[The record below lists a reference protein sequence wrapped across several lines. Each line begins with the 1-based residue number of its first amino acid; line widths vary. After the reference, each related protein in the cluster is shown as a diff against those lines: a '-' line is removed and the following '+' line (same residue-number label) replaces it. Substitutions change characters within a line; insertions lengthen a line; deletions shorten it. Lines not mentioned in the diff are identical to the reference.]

1 MPKMPKNA
9 EIFNCENCNFKCSK
23 KSNYV
28 AHLAT
33 LKHKNWTFLND
44 FEQKNADR
52 YFCQWCDKTYN
63 GRSGLWYHEKICTV
77 KNVQKTNTVI
87 NVQGE
92 HHLSETNII
101 LTLLHQNN
109 QLHNK
114 ILEICKEKNSITNI
128 NNTNNHINSHNK
140 TFNLNVFLN
149 ETCKDAMNITEFVD
163 SLKLQLSDLES
174 VGKLGYVEGISNI
187 IVQNL
192 NSLDETKRPIH
203 CTDKK
208 REVLYVKDED
218 RWGKENNENKKIRK
232 AIQTIANK
240 NTRLLPEYKTK
251 NVNNSSDISND
262 KYNSLLIE
270 VMGGSGDN
278 DIEKENKIIKKIV
291 KNIMIDKC

>member
-9 EIFNCENCNFKCSK
+9 IIFNCEKCNFKCSK

-33 LKHKNWTFLND
+33 LKHKNWTFLNE
-44 FEQKNADR
+44 FEQKNAER
-52 YFCQWCDKTYN
+52 YFCKWCDKTYN
-63 GRSGLWYHEKICTV
+63 GRSGLWYHEKICMSR
-77 KNVQKTNTVI
+77 NVQNVNPLQETNPL
-87 NVQGE
+87 N
-92 HHLSETNII
+92 ETNII

-109 QLHNK
+109 QLQNK
-114 ILEICKEKNSITNI
+114 ILEICREQHNVTNI
-128 NNTNNHINSHNK
+128 NNINSHNK

-163 SLKLQLSDLES
+163 SLKLQLSDLEN
-174 VGKLGYVEGISNI
+174 VGRLGYVEGISNI

-251 NVNNSSDISND
+251 HVNINNKNDISND
-262 KYNSLLIE
+262 QYNKLLIE
-270 VMGGSGDN
+270 VMGGPGDN
-278 DIEKENKIIKKIV
+278 DKEKENKIIKKIV
-291 KNIMIDKC
+291 KNVMIDKC